1 MLIDYS
7 EKIAIKDLNIFFSLS
22 NFNNSEN
29 TKTIVKMNQT
39 HSNKSIFIDR
49 LSKEYEDCDGIFT
62 SNKDLALEVST
73 ADCLPV
79 FFADKNFFGVVHAG
93 WKGLSEG
100 IIENSIGLLTKNG
113 FVLDDT
119 HVLIGPSIRKDHFEV
134 KEDVACLFDKK
145 FLISK
150 NEKTFL
156 SLQDIVINQLNSF
169 NIYDI
174 IDVEECTYSTQ
185 HYHSYRRDKTDKR
198 IKGRIYWD
206 E

>member
-29 TKTIVKMNQT
+29 TKTIAKMNQT

-73 ADCLPV
+73 ADCLPI

-93 WKGLSEG
+93 WKGLAEG

-113 FVLDDT
+113 FLLDNT
-119 HVLIGPSIRKDHFEV
+119 HILIGPSIRKDHFEV
-134 KEDVACLFDKK
+134 KEDVARLFDNK

>member
-29 TKTIVKMNQT
+29 TKTIAKMNQT

-93 WKGLSEG
+93 WKGLAGG
-100 IIENSIGLLTKNG
+100 IIENSIRLLFKNG
-113 FVLDDT
+113 FSLDNT
-119 HVLIGPSIRKDHFEV
+119 HILIGPSIRKDHFEV
-134 KEDVACLFDKK
+134 KEDVACLFDKN

-156 SLQDIVINQLNSF
+156 SLQDIAINQLNSF

-174 IDVEECTYSTQ
+174 VNVEECTYSTP
-185 HYHSYRRDKTDKR
+185 HYYSYRRDKTDKR
-198 IKGRIYWD
+198 IKGRIYC